1 MASSS
6 ETVNTPRADRYAAG
20 DLRAVS
26 FLGVSDHEDP
36 AKALRELYVW
46 VENFAIES
54 INWYTR
60 EKISKARW
68 SRFLRFLA
76 VLAFALGTVTPV
88 IVVGMGWSKESIW
101 GYGLIGLGACC
112 VAIDRAYGFSS
123 SWMRYVSTALS
134 LNRQLVTFQ
143 ASWPSIEMRVV
154 NNPDVDEFYEAAK
167 ELVAFVE
174 GITQLMES
182 ETLAWVSEFQ
192 SHVLQLETGAIP
204 ALPSRSQ

>member
-1 MASSS
+1 MASSNAQA
-6 ETVNTPRADRYAAG
+6 NTPPADRYSAG

-26 FLGVSDHEDP
+26 FLGVSEHEEP
-36 AKALRELYVW
+36 AEALRELYIW

-60 EKISKARW
+60 EKVSKARW
-68 SRFLRFLA
+68 SRFLRLVA

-88 IVVGMGWSKESIW
+88 IAVGMGWVKESIW
-101 GYGLIGLGACC
+101 GYGLIGLGGCC

-154 NNPDVDEFYEAAK
+154 NNPDIDEFSRAAK
-167 ELVAFVE
+167 ELVTFVE
-174 GITQLMES
+174 GIAVLMES